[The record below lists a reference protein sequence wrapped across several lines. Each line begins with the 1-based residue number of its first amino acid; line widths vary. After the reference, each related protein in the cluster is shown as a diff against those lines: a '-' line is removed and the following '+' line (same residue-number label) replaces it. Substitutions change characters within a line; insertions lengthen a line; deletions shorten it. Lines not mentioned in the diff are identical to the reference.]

1 MPWVGSLDQRRQD
14 EGRTAVADAPR
25 ELPTAVVREDDA
37 IAAGLDREDG
47 ILDRADTLDDKR
59 AALAGLALDPS
70 QVVPAEVRV
79 DERKHLLRGRATLDL
94 LAAGDRRV
102 LLERDPEVGL
112 APATDGRIDRHPDR
126 VHLVVERGLERAGGE
141 LAVRVDVV
149 LPEEGLAGLA
159 DGGELVERARG
170 IARDAVDD
178 VGLAGALDDVHL
190 SVLVAEPGECRGRD
204 IDGE

>member
-25 ELPTAVVREDDA
+25 ELPTAVIGEDDA

-70 QVVPAEVRV
+70 QVVPAKVRV
-79 DERKHLLRGRATLDL
+79 DERKHLFRGRATLDL

-112 APATDGRIDRHPDR
+112 APATDGRVDRHPDR